1 MLNRKRNF
9 WIFEILL
16 ALNQNIYKQLHYLY
30 VNIIEKV
37 LSPFEDIFVKMRLE
51 ENRLSKILQLN
62 IIDYGIQI
70 LFYFIIL
77 SNI

>member
-51 ENRLSKILQLN
+51 KNRLSKILQLN

>member
-1 MLNRKRNF
+1 
-9 WIFEILL
+9 L

-51 ENRLSKILQLN
+51 KNRLSKILQLN